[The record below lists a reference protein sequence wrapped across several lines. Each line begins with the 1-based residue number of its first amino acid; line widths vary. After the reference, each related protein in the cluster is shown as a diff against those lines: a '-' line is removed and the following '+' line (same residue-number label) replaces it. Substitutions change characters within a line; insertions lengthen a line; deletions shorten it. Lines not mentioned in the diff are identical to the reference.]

1 MITERKILLVGTTS
15 TIEVSEFE
23 RNFIAAHTAEVLA
36 LTDYNKILA
45 QLTFNEGS
53 TLERN
58 QITIGNWKEVE

>member
-1 MITERKILLVGTTS
+1 
-15 TIEVSEFE
+15 VSEFE